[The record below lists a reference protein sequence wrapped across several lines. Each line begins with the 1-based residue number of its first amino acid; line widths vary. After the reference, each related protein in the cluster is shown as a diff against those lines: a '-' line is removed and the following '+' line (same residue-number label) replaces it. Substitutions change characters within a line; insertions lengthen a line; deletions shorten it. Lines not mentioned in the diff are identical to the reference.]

1 MFTIR
6 EKLIHKIKVKA
17 VPLLAASRRKKLN
30 NTDFTI
36 ISNNCWGGICYEY
49 FGLPKLS
56 PTVGCY
62 FYADDYIRFI
72 SNLPRYLNTPL
83 EIISAT
89 ESKHF
94 ESLRIKNQLD
104 VPVGVLDDVEVIL
117 LHYKD
122 PKVAIEKWNRRI
134 QRINP
139 NNIILK
145 FSFMNEC
152 TDELF
157 TQFTN
162 IQGVKKIA
170 FIGGVGT
177 NNNGIYHLPYCSD
190 KCVKDDTFYWNK
202 YLDVVNIINRPATP
216 ISNLFFGG

>member
-1 MFTIR
+1 M
-6 EKLIHKIKVKA
+6 HKVVRTRTA
-17 VPLLAASRRKKLN
+17 FFLSAGSV
-30 NTDFTI
+30 
-36 ISNNCWGGICYEY
+36 Y
-49 FGLPKLS
+49 FADSALS
-56 PTVGCY
+56 V
-62 FYADDYIRFI
+62 DR
-72 SNLPRYLNTPL
+72 NKR
-83 EIISAT
+83 
-89 ESKHF
+89 
-94 ESLRIKNQLD
+94 
-104 VPVGVLDDVEVIL
+104 
-117 LHYKD
+117 
-122 PKVAIEKWNRRI
+122 RRI